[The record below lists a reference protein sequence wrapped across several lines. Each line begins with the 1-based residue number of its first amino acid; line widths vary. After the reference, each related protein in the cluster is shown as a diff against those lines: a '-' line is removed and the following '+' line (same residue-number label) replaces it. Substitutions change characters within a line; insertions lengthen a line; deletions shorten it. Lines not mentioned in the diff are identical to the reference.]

1 MGKNIGKNLNNTL
14 SGKYNQKPLDNSKQ
28 SATEAFKTTPKR
40 PIEKTGEKTDG
51 SKFPNRISNIP
62 KKYNKIVQ
70 RQLQKRMTRKYPE
83 NEIYIKQK
91 DRKLLIV

>member
-1 MGKNIGKNLNNTL
+1 ML
-14 SGKYNQKPLDNSKQ
+14 SGKYNQKPLDHSKQ
-28 SATEAFKTTPKR
+28 SATDAFKTAPKR
-40 PIEKTGEKTDG
+40 PIEKTAEKTDG

-70 RQLQKRMTRKYPE
+70 RQLQKRMTRKYPQ